1 MIPTSTKT
9 ENDRARWQRLK
20 EIFDEAV
27 ELGPDERR
35 EYLAKFESGEK
46 TLFDELA
53 GLLTV
58 DTKAGEFMKEPVFR
72 DDAPNLIG
80 ESIGQYRIVRELGR
94 GGMGAVFEG
103 VREDGDFDKRVAIK
117 LTGHNLFSEELIRRF
132 RNEKQILAQL
142 EHPNIVRLF
151 DGGVTA
157 NHIPYYVMEYVEGT
171 PLTKFCRE
179 KQLSIDQRLR
189 LFSKVLEGVSYAH
202 RNLIVHRDLKP
213 ANILVTETGDVKLLD
228 FGIAKVL
235 EDESDTMTAGAPMTP
250 EYASPEQIAQKPIS
264 TASDIYSLGVILFE
278 LLTDLPPRSIYRTG
292 GMDLYRAVLNDAPL
306 TPSTAAN
313 REDRITSGSDRGDGM
328 RSDRSLSGD
337 LDNIVLK
344 CLNKEPEQRYTSADQ
359 LLADVTAYL
368 DGRPV
373 MAHPE
378 SKTYRARKFIRRNRG
393 LVVAAAAALLL
404 IFIGSGAAVYQSVV
418 AREQQILAESRFQQ
432 VRKVANALIFE
443 YHDEIAKLEGSI
455 ALREKLVSDAVSY
468 LDAIAAEKINDP
480 ELINELAIAY
490 RKIGDVQGASYI
502 PNSGNLG
509 QALVNF
515 KKSVEL
521 HEKLLALDPTN
532 LNARRE
538 LAHSYNTLANAFQ
551 RSGSS
556 ALGLEQLDKGIAI
569 LEEKMNELGV
579 EEIFVLNEIL
589 RQRPA
594 YQSSNAK
601 RYESYTDTIEKLKVG
616 INQFPDESRFKDQ
629 MAKLQSFAG
638 NAARFAGYDLE
649 DEGKKDEARKMY
661 EQALQHYLE
670 FERYSIDVISR
681 LDNKVLV
688 VRRKYGVTL
697 ALGDIYIRLGKLEL
711 GQRYMAEAKEY
722 NRQLRLDPSNKE
734 ARLDLLRIAHTDQDL
749 LVVQGKLQEAISNI
763 ENAISLAKE
772 IARSDPTNIE
782 LTYYLFHF
790 HQKAAKLLIRIGK
803 DKEADLHKI
812 EESKYHAILQEK
824 VGDYFPGKAYF

>member
-1 MIPTSTKT
+1 M
-9 ENDRARWQRLK
+9 
-20 EIFDEAV
+20 
-27 ELGPDERR
+27 ELGPDARR

-58 DTKAGEFMKEPVFR
+58 DTKASEFMKEPVFR
-72 DDAPNLIG
+72 YDPPNIIG
-80 ESIGQYRIVRELGR
+80 EMVGKYRIVRELGR
-94 GGMGAVFEG
+94 GGMGTVFEG

-151 DGGVTA
+151 DGGVTG

-171 PLTKFCRE
+171 PLTKFCRDN
-179 KQLSIDQRLR
+179 QLSIKDRLH
-189 LFSKVLEGVSYAH
+189 LFAHVLEGVSYAH

-235 EDESDTMTAGAPMTP
+235 EDESGTMTAGAPMTP

-278 LLTDLPPRSIYRTG
+278 LLTDLPPNAIYKTG
-292 GMDLYRAVLNDAPL
+292 GLDLYRAVLNDEPL
-306 TPSTAAN
+306 APSTAAN
-313 REDRITSGSDRGDGM
+313 REGRNTAGTDRGEGI
-328 RSDRSLSGD
+328 RSSRSLSGD

-344 CLNKEPEQRYTSADQ
+344 CLNKEPEQRYASADQ
-359 LLADVTAYL
+359 LLADVKAYL

-373 MAHPE
+373 LAHPQ
-378 SKTYRARKFIRRNRG
+378 SKMYRARKFIRRNRA
-393 LVVAAAAALLL
+393 LVTAAAAALLL
-404 IFIGSGAAVYQSVV
+404 IFVGSGSAVYQSSI
-418 AREQQILAESRFQQ
+418 AREQQRLAESRFQQ
-432 VRKVANALIFE
+432 VRKVANALIFD

-468 LDAIAAEKINDP
+468 LDAIAAEEINDP

-502 PNSGNLG
+502 PNSGDLRS
-509 QALVNF
+509 ALENY
-515 KKSVEL
+515 KRSVQL
-521 HEKLLALDPTN
+521 HEKLLVMDPAGLD
-532 LNARRE
+532 ARRE

-551 RSGSS
+551 RSGNS
-556 ALGLEQLDKGIAI
+556 ALGLDHLDKGIAI
-569 LEEKMNELGV
+569 LEERKNDLGV
-579 EEIFVLNEIL
+579 DEIYVLNEIL

-594 YQSSNAK
+594 YITSNTN
-601 RYESYTDTIEKLKVG
+601 RYDGYSETVEKLKAV
-616 INQFPDESRFKDQ
+616 INQYPDEYRFKDQ
-629 MAKLQSFAG
+629 MAKVQSFAG
-638 NAARFAGYDLE
+638 NAARFAGYDLD
-649 DEGKKDEARKMY
+649 DEVRNDEARKMY
-661 EQALQHYLE
+661 ERALYHYLE
-670 FERYSIDVISR
+670 FERYSFEVIPH
-681 LDNKVLV
+681 LNNKTIVI
-688 VRRKYGVTL
+688 RRKYGIAL
-697 ALGDIYIRLGKLEL
+697 SLGDAYIRLGKLGV
-711 GQRYMAEAKEY
+711 GQKYMAEAKEY

-749 LVVQGKLQEAISNI
+749 LVAQGKLQDAISNI

-772 IARSDPTNIE
+772 IAESDPSNIE

-803 DKEADLHKI
+803 DKEAALHKT